1 MGTIIKYARIYR
13 GFINTCI
20 SQATSF
26 RLHFFLLIFMDLF
39 FYISSLA
46 TVDFI
51 FDYVPMIGPW
61 NRDQFLFFISFMLAI
76 DQLHM
81 TFVSEGF
88 WSFSFELRT
97 GHLDFHL
104 LRPAGTIFSVFFR
117 HIRAGSLLL
126 IFVPWA
132 CLIWFGM
139 KIPLDP
145 FAWVLLPCFVIAGLI
160 LLVSFELF
168 MTMFVFWTIEVYGI
182 NFLRIQF
189 QQLSRWPAFAF
200 KPWPRR
206 IFTFVLPILLIGTPT
221 TGVLLGTS
229 PWYAL
234 LYMLAAT
241 LILWGLVRWLWL
253 TGLKSYESASS

>member
-1 MGTIIKYARIYR
+1 MGTILKYARIYR
-13 GFINTCI
+13 GFIST
-20 SQATSF
+20 SVAEATSF

-39 FYISSLA
+39 FYISTLA

-61 NRDQFLFFISFMLAI
+61 NRDQFLFFVSFMLAI

-81 TFVSEGF
+81 TFISEGF

-104 LRPAGTIFSVFFR
+104 LRPVGTIFSVFFR

-132 CLIWFGM
+132 SLIWFGM
-139 KIPLDP
+139 KIPLEP
-145 FAWVLLPCFVIAGLI
+145 FAWFFLPIFVVAGLV

-168 MTMFVFWTIEVYGI
+168 MTMFAFWTIEVYGI

-189 QQLSRWPAFAF
+189 QQLSRWPAFTF

-206 IFTFVLPILLIGTPT
+206 IFTFIMPILLIGTPP

-229 PWYAL
+229 PWYSL
-234 LYMLAAT
+234 LYMLGAT
-241 LILWGLVRWLWL
+241 LILWAFVRWLWL